1 MPRMVLLGTTAG
13 PDCGCSKAC
22 VDIPINKACVAA
34 VVTVTAVVPV
44 ESMVLLLPPSS
55 SSWSSS
61 LSIATFSC
69 ESTPPH
75 FFFQSPF
82 PVQLLRC
89 IPRPCAA
96 LKCFPHFSHWS
107 GPFFFSCFEN
117 DFMDGFIGDSS
128 SSLLC
133 VKSEKSEK
141 SEESESSEEEDEE
154 ESSSK

>member
-1 MPRMVLLGTTAG
+1 M
-13 PDCGCSKAC
+13 
-22 VDIPINKACVAA
+22 DIPINKACVAA
-34 VVTVTAVVPV
+34 VVAVTAVVPV
-44 ESMVLLLPPSS
+44 ESMVIPLPPSS

-82 PVQLLRC
+82 PLQLLRC

-107 GPFFFSCFEN
+107 GPFFFFCFKN

-133 VKSEKSEK
+133 VESEKLESAK
-141 SEESESSEEEDEE
+141 ESESSEEEEE
-154 ESSSK
+154 EEEEEEKESSSK